1 MLIGELVMKG
11 RGLLTLSYRNRCSAR
26 GGSQAETESYDHDAL
41 SLEDLYEY
49 TPPAQQMQDMGS
61 FFPQPS
67 SPPLSPALP
76 PLELRHVDLLDRKGL
91 TPELEADSEK
101 RLFNE
106 RLVELAQ
113 DKVPAGEIESALT
126 PGEGISPPDHEGAV
140 EETEPVYDRQEWGL
154 ESFEPEP
161 EIQLLDDDPYAFE
174 DDDAS
179 DDVQW
184 LEDLSSLGQVSDLD
198 TGAGPRRS
206 RRTSQRNL
214 RYERSRQLAEA
225 YLAKAGLLD
234 EKNVDLL
241 SEVVYHKRWSATQY
255 RVNKLV
261 RAGLSIEQVHAAFE
275 LRRIWGLLMDSNP
288 VPDYW
293 RRSLSW
299 DCATVLLHSIG
310 DWEVEVDG
318 WHAHFLQSELECWL
332 SKMGRGRWD
341 GHFID
346 YLLNFRLP
354 DAAHVEQV
362 VDPALC
368 IGLDGSHN
376 PLFDRQWME
385 DWDDMGPPVERQ
397 TYLNVLLGREGR
409 DLY

>member
-1 MLIGELVMKG
+1 MGGLVMKS
-11 RGLLTLSYRNRCSAR
+11 RGLLTLSDRNRRPAC
-26 GGSQAETESYDHDAL
+26 GGAQEEAESYDHDAL

-49 TPPAQQMQDMGS
+49 ASPAQQMQDMGD
-61 FFPQPS
+61 FFPPA
-67 SPPLSPALP
+67 PPPPLP
-76 PLELRHVDLLDRKGL
+76 PLELRQDGL
-91 TPELEADSEK
+91 PGREGKPSGLEADSEP
-101 RLFNE
+101 RIFNE
-106 RLVELAQ
+106 RQIELARGQ
-113 DKVPAGEIESALT
+113 VPAGETESALAPGNGT
-126 PGEGISPPDHEGAV
+126 SPPQHEVPAEEAESIDHGQGEGPE
-140 EETEPVYDRQEWGL
+140 
-154 ESFEPEP
+154 ESFVPELV
-161 EIQLLDDDPYAFE
+161 IHALDDDFYVFE

-179 DDVQW
+179 DDAQW
-184 LEDLSSLGQVSDLD
+184 LEDFSSLGQESEFGSL
-198 TGAGPRRS
+198 AGS
-206 RRTSQRNL
+206 RRTSQHNL
-214 RYERSRQLAEA
+214 RYERSQQLAEA
-225 YLAKAGLLD
+225 YLAEAGLLD
-234 EKNVDLL
+234 EKNLDLL

-275 LRRIWGLLMDSNP
+275 LRRVWALLMDSNP

-299 DCATVLLHSIG
+299 DGATVFLHSIG

-354 DAAHVEQV
+354 NAAHIERV

-368 IGLDGSHN
+368 IGLDGCYN
-376 PLFDRQWME
+376 PLFDKHWFE
-385 DWDDMGPPVERQ
+385 DWDQMGPPSEGLA
-397 TYLNVLLGREGR
+397 YLNVLLGREGR
-409 DLY
+409 NL